1 MMVVKISTGTGIRA
15 GRPRALFELPPADG
29 LLGFSYDITP
39 DGEHFVVNK
48 EGTPTRF
55 TRMNVVLNWFE
66 GLNRKMQEENR

>member
-48 EGTPTRF
+48 E
-55 TRMNVVLNWFE
+55 
-66 GLNRKMQEENR
+66 ENANSVHPNECGA